1 MNIQTI
7 GYIVTLLTLI
17 PAASQVRHSLRLYS
31 VTGISGATTCA
42 WVYSW
47 SAWVLYGYTISDGPV
62 VLHNIIGL
70 VPAIVFLYVYGRLS
84 RLRLRLYVS
93 IGVVYAIAAVTMV
106 VDESI
111 GLLSLVILDIIFYTP
126 SVVKILRTKE
136 PRGVSLTA
144 TLMYLVLTGSWF
156 IYLLIISTPTASIGV
171 GVGFTSTCITLYKVL
186 AYRRRTDS
194 TTQISVHQAQQES
207 LSVARML
214 RELANHTNV
223 EVRRAV
229 ALHPS
234 APVALLREL
243 AQDDDAYV
251 RGDVAQNPSTPADIL
266 VDLAR
271 DTEVLGRWYVAQ
283 NPAAPLEVLRK
294 LAQDENELIRWDVS
308 LNPATTIDMLRELS
322 RDKHAYVRRGVAGNP
337 STPVDILAM
346 LAYDEDWDVRRV
358 VSENP
363 STPVKRIGQIPGGLL
378 EVVKRRNAVLSAYFQ
393 NTRLRR

>member
-31 VTGISGATTCA
+31 VAGISGATTCA

-47 SAWVLYGYTISDGPV
+47 SAWILYGYIINDGPV

-70 VPAIVFLYVYGRLS
+70 VPAMVFLYVYGRLS

-93 IGVVYAIAAVTMV
+93 IGVVYAIAAIVMV

-111 GLLSLVILDIIFYTP
+111 GLLSLVIMDIIFYTP

-156 IYLLIISTPTASIGV
+156 TYLLIISTPTAVIGV
-171 GVGFTSTCITLYKVL
+171 GVGFASTCITLYKVL

-194 TTQISVHQAQQES
+194 TIHVSAHQTQQES
-207 LSVARML
+207 LSIVNML
-214 RELANHTNV
+214 RDLANHTNV

-229 ALHPS
+229 ALHPL
-234 APVALLREL
+234 APVSLLREL

-251 RGDVAQNPSTPADIL
+251 RGDVAQNPSTPTDIL
-266 VDLAR
+266 TDLAR
-271 DTEVLGRWYVAQ
+271 EAEVLGRWYVAQ
-283 NPAAPLEVLRK
+283 NPATPVEVLRA
-294 LAQDENELIRWDVS
+294 LAQDENELIRWDIS
-308 LNPATTIDMLRELS
+308 LNPSTPIDMLQELS
-322 RDKHAYVRRGVAGNP
+322 RDKHPYVRRGVAGNP
-337 STPVDILAM
+337 STPVDILTM
-346 LAYDEDWDVRRV
+346 LANDEDWDVRRV

-363 STPVKRIGQIPGGLL
+363 SNPVERIKLIPDGLR
-378 EVVKRRNAVLSAYFQ
+378 EAVKHRNSVLSAYVR
-393 NTRLRR
+393 NTRSRR